1 MARLFYFSFDRYGR
15 KKTINLLREVCTL
28 VKKTVQQIA
37 DSRTQLADLT
47 RVSVDLH
54 KARTL
59 FEEMEREH
67 HEGHSADPSDSP
79 VPFEAVVN
87 SAAEPAIVKAAA
99 YNTRLSTTK
108 ASFASGHA
116 FINGKHFDFTE
127 VSSTASTSS
136 FILTRCAVLRTS
148 CAICKVKQRLRLSSS
163 WSKYVTR
170 THILHACVPL
180 ANFDPLALWRSFGR

>member
-1 MARLFYFSFDRYGR
+1 MACWRICALILVPAQKMARLFYFSFDRYGR
-15 KKTINLLREVCTL
+15 KKTINLLREVCIL
-28 VKKTVQQIA
+28 VRKTVQQIA
-37 DSRTQLADLT
+37 DSRAQLADLT

-59 FEEMEREH
+59 FEELEREH
-67 HEGHSADPSDSP
+67 HEEHSADPNDSP

-127 VSSTASTSS
+127 VRNEAT
-136 FILTRCAVLRTS
+136 TS
-148 CAICKVKQRLRLSSS
+148 CIHCSLSA
-163 WSKYVTR
+163 
-170 THILHACVPL
+170 LCLGFL
-180 ANFDPLALWRSFGR
+180 APSAK